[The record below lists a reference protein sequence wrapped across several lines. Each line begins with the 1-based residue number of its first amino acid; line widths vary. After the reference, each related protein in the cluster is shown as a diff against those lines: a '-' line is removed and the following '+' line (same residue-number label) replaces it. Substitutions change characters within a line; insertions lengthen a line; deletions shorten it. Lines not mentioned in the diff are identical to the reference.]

1 VAPEATEKNGYNVV
15 HWAQDGMA
23 FWAVSDVERSQ
34 LRDFAA
40 IWQRTP

>member
-1 VAPEATEKNGYNVV
+1 
-15 HWAQDGMA
+15 MA
-23 FWAVSDVERSQ
+23 FWAVSDVERNQ